1 MKWPESLISDLAA
14 RRAVLFIGAGI
25 SMNSVGQDG
34 KTRPKS
40 WTGFL
45 EAGTKKIGNG
55 NSKLVK
61 QIKDLITRNDLLTAC
76 EVIKNKLGEESFA
89 NLMLDEFQKPGF
101 RHAGIHETLWSLD
114 ARITITPNIDTIYD
128 TLVADRGNNTVTVKT
143 YKDSDVAQAIRRRA
157 PLLIKSHGTIGS
169 PNALIFTR
177 SDYAK
182 ARNEHRAFYELLYS
196 LLSTHSFLFVGCG
209 LEDPDIRYLL
219 EDYKY
224 RNSYTQTHF
233 FTIPKDQYMSEVRDV
248 YSTSLNLNFIEYSS
262 DNHHQQLKDG
272 LAVLSTKV
280 ELSRQD
286 MSARSSW

>member
-1 MKWPESLISDLAA
+1 MKWPDSLISDLAA

-40 WTGFL
+40 WIGFL

-61 QIKDLITRNDLLTAC
+61 QIKELITRNDLLTAC
-76 EVIKNKLGEESFA
+76 EVIKNKIGEESFA

-182 ARNEHRAFYELLYS
+182 ARNEHRTFYELLYS

-233 FTIPKDQYMSEVRDV
+233 FTIPKDQYMNEVRDV

-272 LAVLSTKV
+272 LADLSMKV
-280 ELSRQD
+280 ELSRQE

>member
-1 MKWPESLISDLAA
+1 MKWPDSLVSDLAA

-34 KTRPKS
+34 RTRPKS
-40 WTGFL
+40 WVGFL

-61 QIKDLITRNDLLTAC
+61 QIKELITRNDLLTAC
-76 EVIKNKLGEESFA
+76 EVIKNKIGEESFA
-89 NLMLDEFQKPGF
+89 NLMIDEFQKPGF

-169 PNALIFTR
+169 
-177 SDYAK
+177 
-182 ARNEHRAFYELLYS
+182 
-196 LLSTHSFLFVGCG
+196 
-209 LEDPDIRYLL
+209 
-219 EDYKY
+219 
-224 RNSYTQTHF
+224 
-233 FTIPKDQYMSEVRDV
+233 
-248 YSTSLNLNFIEYSS
+248 
-262 DNHHQQLKDG
+262 
-272 LAVLSTKV
+272 
-280 ELSRQD
+280 
-286 MSARSSW
+286 

>member
-1 MKWPESLISDLAA
+1 MRWPDSLISDLAA

-25 SMNSVGQDG
+25 SMNSLGQDG

-40 WTGFL
+40 WVGFL

-55 NSKLVK
+55 NTKLVK
-61 QIKDLITRNDLLTAC
+61 QIKELISRNDLLTAC

-182 ARNEHRAFYELLYS
+182 ARNEHRTFYELLYS

-248 YSTSLNLNFIEYSS
+248 YSSSLNLNFIEYSS
-262 DNHHQQLKDG
+262 EDHHQQLKDG
-272 LAVLSTKV
+272 LTDLAMRV
-280 ELSRQD
+280 ELSRQE
-286 MSARSSW
+286 MSASSSW

>member
-1 MKWPESLISDLAA
+1 MKWPDALISDVAA
-14 RRAVLFIGAGI
+14 RRAVLFLGAGV

-34 KTRPKS
+34 KSRPKS
-40 WTGFL
+40 WPGFL
-45 EAGTKKIGNG
+45 EAGAKKIGSP

-61 QIKDLITRNDLLTAC
+61 QIKELISRNDLLTAC
-76 EVIKNKLGEESFA
+76 EVIKNKLGEEAFA
-89 NLMLDEFQKPGF
+89 NLMLEEFQTPGF

-157 PLLIKSHGTIGS
+157 PLLIKSHGSIGS

-182 ARNEHRAFYELLYS
+182 ARNEHRTFYELLYS

-233 FTIPKDQYMSEVRDV
+233 FTVPKNQYVPEVRQV
-248 YSTSLNLNFIEYSS
+248 YSTSLNLNFIEYSAD
-262 DNHHQQLKDG
+262 DNHKQLKDG
-272 LAVLSTKV
+272 LIELSQKV
-280 ELSRQD
+280 ELARQE